1 MVKQAVG
8 GEAEKQKLKLLP
20 MTGIIKKTAQGVM
33 TMEEKKERKR
43 QTIED
48 LIRAMQEERER
59 VAKLSLEE
67 LEKYIQRSEAID
79 EFLWPREK
87 HEHPR
92 WLLQL
97 LEEKKKEARAQSNE
111 TVESLKTSGR
121 DKKQE
126 N

>member
-1 MVKQAVG
+1 
-8 GEAEKQKLKLLP
+8 
-20 MTGIIKKTAQGVM
+20 
-33 TMEEKKERKR
+33 MEEKKERKH

-67 LEKYIQRSEAID
+67 LEKYMREQEAID
-79 EFLWPREK
+79 EFLWPGEK
-87 HEHPR
+87 HEHPQ

-97 LEEKKKEARAQSNE
+97 LEEKKKEAQAQSND
-111 TVESLKTSGR
+111 TAGSLKTNE
-121 DKKQE
+121 Q

>member
-1 MVKQAVG
+1 M
-8 GEAEKQKLKLLP
+8 EK
-20 MTGIIKKTAQGVM
+20 
-33 TMEEKKERKR
+33 KKERKR

-97 LEEKKKEARAQSNE
+97 LEEKKKEAQLLEEKKKEAQAQSRN
-111 TVESLKTSGR
+111 TADR
-121 DKKQE
+121 
-126 N
+126 

>member
-1 MVKQAVG
+1 
-8 GEAEKQKLKLLP
+8 
-20 MTGIIKKTAQGVM
+20 
-33 TMEEKKERKR
+33 MEEKKERKH

-67 LEKYIQRSEAID
+67 LEKYMREQEAIAK
-79 EFLWPREK
+79 FLWPREK
-87 HEHPR
+87 PEHPQ

-97 LEEKKKEARAQSNE
+97 LEEKKKEARAQSND
-111 TVESLKTSGR
+111 TAGSLKTNE
-121 DKKQE
+121 Q

>member
-1 MVKQAVG
+1 M
-8 GEAEKQKLKLLP
+8 EK
-20 MTGIIKKTAQGVM
+20 
-33 TMEEKKERKR
+33 KKERKR

-67 LEKYIQRSEAID
+67 LEKYMREQEAID
-79 EFLWPREK
+79 EFLWPGEK
-87 HEHPR
+87 DEHPR
-92 WLLQL
+92 WLLEL
-97 LEEKKKEARAQSNE
+97 LEKKKKEARAQWKN
-111 TVESLKTSGR
+111 TADSLKTSGR

>member
-1 MVKQAVG
+1 
-8 GEAEKQKLKLLP
+8 
-20 MTGIIKKTAQGVM
+20 
-33 TMEEKKERKR
+33 MEEKKERKH

-67 LEKYIQRSEAID
+67 LEKYMREQEAID
-79 EFLWPREK
+79 EFLWPGEK
-87 HEHPR
+87 HEHPQ

-97 LEEKKKEARAQSNE
+97 LEEKKKEAQAQSND
-111 TVESLKTSGR
+111 TAGSLKTSG
-121 DKKQE
+121 Q

>member
-1 MVKQAVG
+1 M
-8 GEAEKQKLKLLP
+8 EK
-20 MTGIIKKTAQGVM
+20 
-33 TMEEKKERKR
+33 KKERKR

-97 LEEKKKEARAQSNE
+97 LEEKKKEARAQSND
-111 TVESLKTSGR
+111 TVESLKTSGQDNR
-121 DKKQE
+121 QE